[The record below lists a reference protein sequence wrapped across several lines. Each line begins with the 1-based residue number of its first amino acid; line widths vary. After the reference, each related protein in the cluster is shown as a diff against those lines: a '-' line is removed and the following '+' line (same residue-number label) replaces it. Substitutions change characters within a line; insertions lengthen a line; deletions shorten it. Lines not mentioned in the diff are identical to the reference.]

1 MFAKFVVPLYSQMT
15 KYVEYMRKMLS
26 LLACV
31 LFSLALSAEPLHI
44 SVERIQ
50 IQSMGSMIVYMLY
63 DDPNDR
69 VFVYPLLLQEG
80 ETDAVAGKT
89 YVYPG
94 EMHRTYAYWMLSD
107 YTTYALYTE
116 ATFVKTENATGEIRI
131 EATATDTNGDSF
143 ELLYDEAE
151 PVQGIEEVK
160 QAKAARKVVE
170 KGQILIIQRDRKFTI
185 MGSPTY

>member
-15 KYVEYMRKMLS
+15 KYVVYMRKMLS
-26 LLACV
+26 LLICT
-31 LFSLALSAEPLHI
+31 LFAVSLSAEPLHI
-44 SVERIQ
+44 PVERIQ

-80 ETDAVAGKT
+80 ETDAELGKT

-94 EMHRTYAYWMLSD
+94 EMHKTYAYWMLSD
-107 YTTYALYTE
+107 YTTHALYTE
-116 ATFVKTENATGEIRI
+116 ATFQKTMNEAGEMRI
-131 EATATDTNGDSF
+131 DATATDTNGDSF
-143 ELLYDEAE
+143 VLVYDEAE
-151 PVQGIEEVK
+151 PVQGIEEVMQPK
-160 QAKAARKVVE
+160 TARKVLE